1 MRWIEMMLV
10 VLTAT
15 AAVGRWCCNRPG
27 SSAPA
32 PSLTQALEFT
42 YCPTSCVRTRSK
54 SEGRML
60 RALLVLFVCSE
71 CVPPHHT
78 WGRALWPGSV
88 FVHGRCLCVVALS
101 DSPPSMWWESEGLA
115 WIWWPRWDLAQ
126 WAVLSLES
134 VGRNWLHF
142 ENITELLML
151 TFLLFASAVWI
162 NLDAFLNVSFFY
174 NWWWARKTR
183 ISSSLIL
190 MSARDKTNAGG
201 SVVKNRRLPFSYFL
215 VSYFSFF

>member
-101 DSPPSMWWESEGLA
+101 DSPPPLHVMGEWGISMDLMASLGL
-115 WIWWPRWDLAQ
+115 
-126 WAVLSLES
+126 
-134 VGRNWLHF
+134 
-142 ENITELLML
+142 
-151 TFLLFASAVWI
+151 SAVSGAEFRICWEELI
-162 NLDAFLNVSFFY
+162 TLWEHNRAFDVDLLALCERCVDKFRCVSQCQFFFITDD
-174 NWWWARKTR
+174 KTR

-215 VSYFSFF
+215 VSSFSFF